1 MKRFNWQIWAGAL
14 LSFIALAGHPFV
26 FIEWPLNRNF
36 PWVSVLLFAAAALLL
51 FVGVRRGFA
60 ATRTH
65 PTRSRIAASIG
76 ATISVLALAA
86 FVFAFFVAGRWLPA
100 SEGAPKVGQKAP
112 EFTLADTT
120 GKQVS
125 LAELRSTLINGKA
138 PIGVLLIFYR
148 GYW

>member
-1 MKRFNWQIWAGAL
+1 MKKFNWQIWAGAV

-26 FIEWPLNRNF
+26 FVDWPLNHNF
-36 PWVSVLLFAAAALLL
+36 PWISLLLFAAAAVLL

-76 ATISVLALAA
+76 ATLTVLALAA
-86 FVFAFFVAGRWLPA
+86 FVFAFFIAGRWLPA
-100 SEGAPKVGQKAP
+100 SQGAPKVGQKAP
-112 EFTLADTT
+112 EFTLTDTS

-125 LAELRSTLINGKA
+125 LAELRTTPINGKA
-138 PIGVLLIFYR
+138 PIGVLLVFYR